1 VPKEAGGSPTSS
13 VERALTLLATFGDQR
28 VELSVTDISKRL
40 GVHKS
45 TASRLAATL
54 ERSGFLVRSGER
66 YRLGAEVMR
75 LGDVALKSFDVVSA
89 AQPAMKR
96 LAELTGETVNL
107 GIVDGEHVLNV
118 AEVPSAFIVSSA
130 TGWTGRR
137 TKPHA
142 VANGKV
148 LLAFAGMPL
157 PTTLDRYTDHT
168 ITSRNALERELST
181 VRRRGFAVAVAE
193 LEDGLVAVAAPFLD
207 GSGRC
212 IAALSVSGPAN
223 RLTPD
228 RLNEV
233 GRLCVEEGKSFTR
246 MPALHRP

>member
-1 VPKEAGGSPTSS
+1 M
-13 VERALTLLATFGDQR
+13 LLATFGDQR
-28 VELSVTDISKRL
+28 VELSVTEISKRL

-54 ERSGFLVRSGER
+54 ERSGFLVRAGER

-89 AQPAMKR
+89 AQPAIER
-96 LAELTGETVNL
+96 LAERTGETVNL

-118 AEVPSAFIVSSA
+118 AEVPSTFIVSSS

-148 LLAFAGMPL
+148 LLAFADMAL
-157 PTTLDRYTDHT
+157 PTTLEAYTDHT
-168 ITSRNALERELST
+168 ITDLALLEAELAT
-181 VRRRGFAVAVAE
+181 VRARGFAVAVAE
-193 LEDGLVAVAAPFLD
+193 LEDGLVAVAAPFFD

-212 IAALSVSGPAN
+212 VAALSVSGPAN
-223 RLTPD
+223 RMTPD
-228 RLNEV
+228 RLDEL
-233 GRLCVEEGKSFTR
+233 GALCVEEGSSISR
-246 MPALHRP
+246 APALDRR